1 MVFDYGFSD
10 GGMNDLYDQYYRER
24 LGETPC
30 QAEVEP
36 AEPEFVTSEKQYMDY
51 NANAGFP
58 LWLDPST
65 LVFLFS
71 VRYSSPAFTG
81 TYLQEDY
88 RIATHREF
96 SSLIKDIIMQKI
108 TMMRRHPYLYDRKS
122 QTKKPLNEGL
132 IGRDNV
138 IEIASALGIN
148 AADLDVY
155 TVVADV
161 AESLE
166 KMLIDLL
173 KQHPH
178 MSPSDKRYAVDFMD
192 SQLWD
197 DDAKK
202 LWRAVT
208 AEEMS
213 KLFEYGRIPRGV
225 KIIQALDRY
234 VRDSFTSGAYQTYD
248 IENADV
254 SEILND
260 DVIEAVIQ
268 ALDDNDHAP
277 AGERTEEAWVM
288 QDAIEGA
295 VNGDD
300 VYGW

>member
-1 MVFDYGFSD
+1 MQFDYGFSD
-10 GGMNDLYDQYYRER
+10 DQLTDLYDGYYHDEA
-24 LGETPC
+24 P
-30 QAEVEP
+30 QHQEVQPE
-36 AEPEFVTSEKQYMDY
+36 EPEFVTSEKQYMDY
-51 NANAGFP
+51 TANAGFP

-81 TYLQEDY
+81 TFLQEDY

-96 SSLIKDIIMQKI
+96 SSLIKDIIMQKVS
-108 TMMRRHPYLYDRKS
+108 MMKRHPYLYDKKT
-122 QTKKPLNEGL
+122 QTKKPLNESL

-166 KMLIDLL
+166 KMLMDFL

-178 MSPSDKRYAVDFMD
+178 MSPSDKKYAIDFID

-197 DDAKK
+197 DDSKQ
-202 LWRAVT
+202 LWRAVS

-213 KLFEYGRIPRGV
+213 RLFEYRRIPRGV
-225 KIIQALDRY
+225 KVIQALDEY
-234 VRDSFTSGAYQTYD
+234 VRYSFTNGAYQAMNV
-248 IENADV
+248 ENADV
-254 SEILND
+254 SGILND
-260 DVIEAVIQ
+260 DVVEAVLD
-268 ALDDNDHAP
+268 ALEDNDNAP
-277 AGERTEEAWVM
+277 EDEKTEEAWVM

-300 VYGW
+300 VYGEWY

>member
-1 MVFDYGFSD
+1 MQFDYGFSD
-10 GGMNDLYDQYYRER
+10 DQLTDLYDGYYHDEA
-24 LGETPC
+24 P
-30 QAEVEP
+30 QHQEVQPE
-36 AEPEFVTSEKQYMDY
+36 EPEFVTSEKQYMDY
-51 NANAGFP
+51 TANAGFP

-81 TYLQEDY
+81 TFLQEDY

-96 SSLIKDIIMQKI
+96 SSLIKDIIMQKVS
-108 TMMRRHPYLYDRKS
+108 MMKRHPYLYDKKT
-122 QTKKPLNEGL
+122 QTKKPLNESL

-166 KMLIDLL
+166 KMLMDFL

-178 MSPSDKRYAVDFMD
+178 MSPSDKKYAIDFID

-197 DDAKK
+197 DDSKQ
-202 LWRAVT
+202 LWRAVS

-213 KLFEYGRIPRGV
+213 RLFEYRRIPRGV
-225 KIIQALDRY
+225 KVIQALDEY
-234 VRDSFTSGAYQTYD
+234 VRYSFTDGAYQAMD
-248 IENADV
+248 VENADV
-254 SEILND
+254 SGILND
-260 DVIEAVIQ
+260 DVVEAVLD
-268 ALDDNDHAP
+268 ALEDNDNAP
-277 AGERTEEAWVM
+277 EDEKTEEAWVM

-295 VNGDD
+295 VHGDD
-300 VYGW
+300 VYGEWY

>member
-1 MVFDYGFSD
+1 MQFDYGFSD
-10 GGMNDLYDQYYRER
+10 DQLTELYDGYYHDEA
-24 LGETPC
+24 P
-30 QAEVEP
+30 QHQEVQPE
-36 AEPEFVTSEKQYMDY
+36 EPEFVTSEKQYMDY
-51 NANAGFP
+51 TANAGFP

-81 TYLQEDY
+81 TFLQEDY

-96 SSLIKDIIMQKI
+96 SSLIKDIIMQKVS
-108 TMMRRHPYLYDRKS
+108 MMKRHPYLYDKKT
-122 QTKKPLNEGL
+122 QTKKPLNESL

-166 KMLIDLL
+166 KMLMDFL

-178 MSPSDKRYAVDFMD
+178 MSPSDKKYAIDFID

-197 DDAKK
+197 DDSKQ
-202 LWRAVT
+202 LWRAVS

-213 KLFEYGRIPRGV
+213 RLFEYRRIPRGV
-225 KIIQALDRY
+225 KVIQALDEY
-234 VRDSFTSGAYQTYD
+234 VRYSFTDGAYQAMD
-248 IENADV
+248 VENADV
-254 SEILND
+254 SGILND
-260 DVIEAVIQ
+260 DVVEAVLD
-268 ALDDNDHAP
+268 ALEDNDNVP
-277 AGERTEEAWVM
+277 EDEKTEEAWVM

-300 VYGW
+300 VYGEWY

>member
-1 MVFDYGFSD
+1 MQFDYGFSD
-10 GGMNDLYDQYYRER
+10 DQLTDLYDGYYHD
-24 LGETPC
+24 
-30 QAEVEP
+30 EVPQHQEVQP
-36 AEPEFVTSEKQYMDY
+36 EEPEFVTSEKQYMDY
-51 NANAGFP
+51 TANAGFP

-81 TYLQEDY
+81 TFLQEDY

-96 SSLIKDIIMQKI
+96 SSLIKDIIMQKVS
-108 TMMRRHPYLYDRKS
+108 MMKRHPYLYDKKT
-122 QTKKPLNEGL
+122 QTKKPLNESL

-166 KMLIDLL
+166 KMLMDFL

-178 MSPSDKRYAVDFMD
+178 MSPSDKKYAIDFID

-197 DDAKK
+197 DDSKQ
-202 LWRAVT
+202 LWRAVS

-213 KLFEYGRIPRGV
+213 RLFEYRRIPRGV
-225 KIIQALDRY
+225 KVIQALDEY
-234 VRDSFTSGAYQTYD
+234 VRYSFTDGAYQAMD
-248 IENADV
+248 VENADV
-254 SEILND
+254 SGILND
-260 DVIEAVIQ
+260 DVVEAVLD
-268 ALDDNDHAP
+268 ALEDNDNAP
-277 AGERTEEAWVM
+277 EDEKTEEAWVM

-300 VYGW
+300 VYGEWY

>member
-1 MVFDYGFSD
+1 MQFDYGFSD
-10 GGMNDLYDQYYRER
+10 DQLTDLYDGYYHDEA
-24 LGETPC
+24 P
-30 QAEVEP
+30 QHQEVQPE
-36 AEPEFVTSEKQYMDY
+36 EPEFVTSEKQYMDY
-51 NANAGFP
+51 TANAGFP

-81 TYLQEDY
+81 TFLQEDY

-96 SSLIKDIIMQKI
+96 SSLIKDIIMQKVSI
-108 TMMRRHPYLYDRKS
+108 MKRHPYLYDKKT
-122 QTKKPLNEGL
+122 QTKKPLNESL

-166 KMLIDLL
+166 KMLMDFL

-178 MSPSDKRYAVDFMD
+178 MSPSDKKYAIDFID

-197 DDAKK
+197 DDSKQ
-202 LWRAVT
+202 LWRAVS

-213 KLFEYGRIPRGV
+213 RLFEYRRIPRGV
-225 KIIQALDRY
+225 KVIQALDEY
-234 VRDSFTSGAYQTYD
+234 VRYSFTNGAYQAMD
-248 IENADV
+248 VENADV
-254 SEILND
+254 SGILND
-260 DVIEAVIQ
+260 DVVEAVLD
-268 ALDDNDHAP
+268 ALEDNDNAP
-277 AGERTEEAWVM
+277 EDEKTEEAWVM

-300 VYGW
+300 VYGEWY

>member
-1 MVFDYGFSD
+1 MQFDYGFSD
-10 GGMNDLYDQYYRER
+10 DQLTNLYDQYYHDE
-24 LGETPC
+24 
-30 QAEVEP
+30 EP
-36 AEPEFVTSEKQYMDY
+36 RHQEEQPEEPEFVTSEKQYMDY
-51 NANAGFP
+51 TANAGFP

-81 TYLQEDY
+81 TFLQEDY

-96 SSLIKDIIMQKI
+96 SSLIKDIIMQKV
-108 TMMRRHPYLYDRKS
+108 TMMKRHPYLYDKKS
-122 QTKKPLNEGL
+122 QTKKPLNESL
-132 IGRDNV
+132 IGKNNV

-166 KMLIDLL
+166 KMLMDLL

-178 MSPSDKRYAVDFMD
+178 MSPSDKKYAIDFMD

-197 DDAKK
+197 DDSKQ
-202 LWRAVT
+202 LWRAVS

-213 KLFEYGRIPRGV
+213 KLFEYKRIPRGV
-225 KIIQALDRY
+225 KVIQALDEY
-234 VRDSFTSGAYQTYD
+234 VRYSFTDGAYQAMD
-248 IENADV
+248 VENADV
-254 SEILND
+254 SGILND
-260 DVIEAVIQ
+260 DVVEAVLD
-268 ALDDNDHAP
+268 ALEDNDNAP
-277 AGERTEEAWVM
+277 EGEKTEEAWVM

-300 VYGW
+300 VYGEWGY

>member
-1 MVFDYGFSD
+1 MQFDYGFSD
-10 GGMNDLYDQYYRER
+10 DQLTDLYDGYYHD
-24 LGETPC
+24 ETP
-30 QAEVEP
+30 QHQEVQPE
-36 AEPEFVTSEKQYMDY
+36 EPEFVTSEKQYMDY
-51 NANAGFP
+51 TANAGFP

-81 TYLQEDY
+81 TFLQEDY

-96 SSLIKDIIMQKI
+96 SSLIKDIIMQKVS
-108 TMMRRHPYLYDRKS
+108 MMKRHPYLYDKKT
-122 QTKKPLNEGL
+122 QTKKPLNESL

-166 KMLIDLL
+166 KMLMDFL

-178 MSPSDKRYAVDFMD
+178 MSPSDKKYAIDFID

-197 DDAKK
+197 DDSKQ
-202 LWRAVT
+202 LWRAVS

-213 KLFEYGRIPRGV
+213 RLFEYRRIPRGV
-225 KIIQALDRY
+225 KVIQALDEY
-234 VRDSFTSGAYQTYD
+234 VRYSFTDGAYQAMD
-248 IENADV
+248 VENADV
-254 SEILND
+254 SGILND
-260 DVIEAVIQ
+260 DVVEAVLD
-268 ALDDNDHAP
+268 ALEDNDNAP
-277 AGERTEEAWVM
+277 EDEKTEEAWVM

-300 VYGW
+300 VYGEWY

>member
-1 MVFDYGFSD
+1 MQFDYGFSD
-10 GGMNDLYDQYYRER
+10 DQLTDLYDGYYHDEA
-24 LGETPC
+24 P
-30 QAEVEP
+30 QHQEVQPE
-36 AEPEFVTSEKQYMDY
+36 EPEFVTSEKQYMDY
-51 NANAGFP
+51 TANAGFP

-81 TYLQEDY
+81 TFLQEDY

-96 SSLIKDIIMQKI
+96 SSLIKDIIMQKVSI
-108 TMMRRHPYLYDRKS
+108 MKRHPYLYDKKT
-122 QTKKPLNEGL
+122 QTKKPLNESL

-166 KMLIDLL
+166 KMLMDFL

-178 MSPSDKRYAVDFMD
+178 MSPSDKKYAIDFID

-197 DDAKK
+197 DDSKQ
-202 LWRAVT
+202 LWRAVS

-213 KLFEYGRIPRGV
+213 RLFEYRRIPRGV
-225 KIIQALDRY
+225 KVIQALDEY
-234 VRDSFTSGAYQTYD
+234 VRYSFTDGAYQAMD
-248 IENADV
+248 VENADV
-254 SEILND
+254 SGILND
-260 DVIEAVIQ
+260 DVVEAVLD
-268 ALDDNDHAP
+268 ALEDNDNAP
-277 AGERTEEAWVM
+277 EDEKTEEAWVM

-300 VYGW
+300 VYGEWY

>member
-1 MVFDYGFSD
+1 MQFDYGFSD
-10 GGMNDLYDQYYRER
+10 DQLTDLYDGYYHDEA
-24 LGETPC
+24 P
-30 QAEVEP
+30 QHQEVQPE
-36 AEPEFVTSEKQYMDY
+36 EPEFVTSEKQYMDY
-51 NANAGFP
+51 TANAGFP

-81 TYLQEDY
+81 TFLQEDY

-96 SSLIKDIIMQKI
+96 SSLIKDIIMQKVS
-108 TMMRRHPYLYDRKS
+108 MMKRHPYLYDKKT
-122 QTKKPLNEGL
+122 QTKKPLNESL

-166 KMLIDLL
+166 KMLMDFL

-178 MSPSDKRYAVDFMD
+178 MSPSDKKYAIDFID

-197 DDAKK
+197 DDSKQ
-202 LWRAVT
+202 LWRAVS

-213 KLFEYGRIPRGV
+213 RLFEYRRIPRGV
-225 KIIQALDRY
+225 KVIQALDEY
-234 VRDSFTSGAYQTYD
+234 VRYSFTDGAYQAMD
-248 IENADV
+248 VENADV
-254 SEILND
+254 SGILND
-260 DVIEAVIQ
+260 DVVEAVLD
-268 ALDDNDHAP
+268 ALKDNDNAP
-277 AGERTEEAWVM
+277 EDEKTEEAWVM

-300 VYGW
+300 IYGEWY

>member
-1 MVFDYGFSD
+1 MQFDYGFSD
-10 GGMNDLYDQYYRER
+10 DQLTDLYDGYYHDEA
-24 LGETPC
+24 P
-30 QAEVEP
+30 QHQEVQPE
-36 AEPEFVTSEKQYMDY
+36 EPEFVTSEKQYMDY
-51 NANAGFP
+51 TANAGFP

-81 TYLQEDY
+81 TFLQEDY

-96 SSLIKDIIMQKI
+96 SSLIKDIIMQKVS
-108 TMMRRHPYLYDRKS
+108 MMKRHPYLYDKKT
-122 QTKKPLNEGL
+122 QTKKPLNESL

-166 KMLIDLL
+166 KMLMDFL

-178 MSPSDKRYAVDFMD
+178 MSPSDKKYAIDFID

-197 DDAKK
+197 DDSKQ
-202 LWRAVT
+202 LWRAVS

-213 KLFEYGRIPRGV
+213 RLFEYRRIPRGV
-225 KIIQALDRY
+225 KVIQALDEY
-234 VRDSFTSGAYQTYD
+234 VRYSFTDGAYQAMD
-248 IENADV
+248 VENADV
-254 SEILND
+254 SGILND
-260 DVIEAVIQ
+260 DVVEAVLD
-268 ALDDNDHAP
+268 ALKDNDNAP
-277 AGERTEEAWVM
+277 EDEKTEEAWVM

-300 VYGW
+300 VYGKWY

>member
-1 MVFDYGFSD
+1 MQFDYGFSD
-10 GGMNDLYDQYYRER
+10 DQLTDLYDGYYHDEA
-24 LGETPC
+24 P
-30 QAEVEP
+30 QHQEVQPE
-36 AEPEFVTSEKQYMDY
+36 EPEFVTSEKQYMDY
-51 NANAGFP
+51 TANAGFP

-81 TYLQEDY
+81 TFLQEDY

-96 SSLIKDIIMQKI
+96 SSLIKDIIMQKVS
-108 TMMRRHPYLYDRKS
+108 MMKRHPYLYDKKT
-122 QTKKPLNEGL
+122 QTKKPLNESL

-166 KMLIDLL
+166 KMLMDFL

-178 MSPSDKRYAVDFMD
+178 MSPSDKKYAIDFID

-197 DDAKK
+197 DDSKQ
-202 LWRAVT
+202 LWRAVS

-213 KLFEYGRIPRGV
+213 RLFEYRRIPRGV
-225 KIIQALDRY
+225 KVIQALDEY
-234 VRDSFTSGAYQTYD
+234 VRCSFTDGAYQAMD
-248 IENADV
+248 VENTDV
-254 SEILND
+254 SGILND
-260 DVIEAVIQ
+260 DVVEAVLD
-268 ALDDNDHAP
+268 ALEDNDNAP
-277 AGERTEEAWVM
+277 EDEKTEEAWVM

-300 VYGW
+300 VYGEWY

>member
-1 MVFDYGFSD
+1 MQFDYGFSD
-10 GGMNDLYDQYYRER
+10 DQLTDLYDRYYHDE
-24 LGETPC
+24 ESQHQEMQP
-30 QAEVEP
+30 E
-36 AEPEFVTSEKQYMDY
+36 EPEFVTSEKQYMDY
-51 NANAGFP
+51 TANAGFP

-81 TYLQEDY
+81 TFLQEDY

-96 SSLIKDIIMQKI
+96 SSLIKDIIMQKVS
-108 TMMRRHPYLYDRKS
+108 MMKRHPYLYDKKT
-122 QTKKPLNEGL
+122 QTKKPLNESL

-166 KMLIDLL
+166 KMLMDFL

-178 MSPSDKRYAVDFMD
+178 MSPSDKKYAIDFID

-197 DDAKK
+197 DDSKQ
-202 LWRAVT
+202 LWRAVS
-208 AEEMS
+208 AEEMAR
-213 KLFEYGRIPRGV
+213 LFEYRRIPRGV
-225 KIIQALDRY
+225 KVIQALDEY
-234 VRDSFTSGAYQTYD
+234 VRYSFTDGAYQAMD
-248 IENADV
+248 VENADV
-254 SEILND
+254 SGILND
-260 DVIEAVIQ
+260 DVVEAVLD
-268 ALDDNDHAP
+268 ALEDNDNAP
-277 AGERTEEAWVM
+277 EDEKTEEAWVM

-300 VYGW
+300 VYGGWD

>member
-1 MVFDYGFSD
+1 MQFDYGFSD
-10 GGMNDLYDQYYRER
+10 DQLTDLYDRYYHNEEPQYQEMQP
-24 LGETPC
+24 E
-30 QAEVEP
+30 
-36 AEPEFVTSEKQYMDY
+36 EPEFVTSEKQYMDY
-51 NANAGFP
+51 TANAGFP

-81 TYLQEDY
+81 TFLQEDY

-96 SSLIKDIIMQKI
+96 SSLIKDIIMQKVA
-108 TMMRRHPYLYDRKS
+108 MMKRHPYLYDKKT
-122 QTKKPLNEGL
+122 QTKKPLNESL

-155 TVVADV
+155 TVVSDV

-166 KMLIDLL
+166 KMLMDFL

-178 MSPSDKRYAVDFMD
+178 MSPSDKKYAIDFID

-197 DDAKK
+197 DDSKQ
-202 LWRAVT
+202 LWRAVS

-213 KLFEYGRIPRGV
+213 KLFEYRRVPRGV
-225 KIIQALDRY
+225 KVIQALDEY
-234 VRDSFTSGAYQTYD
+234 VRYSFTDGAYQAMD
-248 IENADV
+248 VENADV

-260 DVIEAVIQ
+260 DVVEAVLD
-268 ALDDNDHAP
+268 ALEDNDNAP
-277 AGERTEEAWVM
+277 EDEKTEEAWVM

-300 VYGW
+300 VYGGWD

>member
-1 MVFDYGFSD
+1 MQFNYGFSD
-10 GGMNDLYDQYYRER
+10 DQLTDLYDRYYHDEA
-24 LGETPC
+24 P
-30 QAEVEP
+30 QHQEVQPE
-36 AEPEFVTSEKQYMDY
+36 EPEFVTSEKQYMDY
-51 NANAGFP
+51 TANAGFP

-81 TYLQEDY
+81 TFLQEDY

-96 SSLIKDIIMQKI
+96 SSLIKDIIMQKVS
-108 TMMRRHPYLYDRKS
+108 MMKRHPHLYDKKT
-122 QTKKPLNEGL
+122 QTKKPLNESL

-166 KMLIDLL
+166 KMLMDFL

-178 MSPSDKRYAVDFMD
+178 MSPSDKKYAIDFID

-197 DDAKK
+197 DDSKQ
-202 LWRAVT
+202 LWRAVS

-213 KLFEYGRIPRGV
+213 KLFEYRRIPRGV
-225 KIIQALDRY
+225 KVIQALDEY
-234 VRDSFTSGAYQTYD
+234 VRYSFTDGAYQAMD
-248 IENADV
+248 VENADV

-260 DVIEAVIQ
+260 DVVEAVLD
-268 ALDDNDHAP
+268 ALEDNDNAP
-277 AGERTEEAWVM
+277 EDEKTEEAWVM

-300 VYGW
+300 VYGEWY

>member
-1 MVFDYGFSD
+1 MQFDYGFSD
-10 GGMNDLYDQYYRER
+10 DQLTDLYDGYYHDEA
-24 LGETPC
+24 P
-30 QAEVEP
+30 QHQEVQPE
-36 AEPEFVTSEKQYMDY
+36 EPEFVTSEKQYMDY
-51 NANAGFP
+51 TANAGFP

-81 TYLQEDY
+81 TFLQEDY

-96 SSLIKDIIMQKI
+96 SSLIKDIIMQKVS
-108 TMMRRHPYLYDRKS
+108 MMKRHPYLYDKKT
-122 QTKKPLNEGL
+122 QTKKPLNESL

-166 KMLIDLL
+166 KMLMDFL

-178 MSPSDKRYAVDFMD
+178 MSPSDKKYAIDFID

-197 DDAKK
+197 DDSKQ
-202 LWRAVT
+202 LWRAVS

-213 KLFEYGRIPRGV
+213 RLFEYRRIPRGV
-225 KIIQALDRY
+225 KVIQALDEY
-234 VRDSFTSGAYQTYD
+234 VRYSFTDGAYQAMD
-248 IENADV
+248 VENADV
-254 SEILND
+254 SGILND
-260 DVIEAVIQ
+260 DVVEAVLD
-268 ALDDNDHAP
+268 ALKDNDNAP
-277 AGERTEEAWVM
+277 EDEKTEEAWVM

-300 VYGW
+300 VYGEWY

>member
-1 MVFDYGFSD
+1 MQFDYGFSD
-10 GGMNDLYDQYYRER
+10 DQLTDLYDGYYHNEA
-24 LGETPC
+24 P
-30 QAEVEP
+30 QHQEVQPE
-36 AEPEFVTSEKQYMDY
+36 EPEFVTSEKQYMDY
-51 NANAGFP
+51 TANAGFP

-81 TYLQEDY
+81 TFLQEDY

-96 SSLIKDIIMQKI
+96 SSLIKDIIMQKVS
-108 TMMRRHPYLYDRKS
+108 MMKRHPYLYDKKT
-122 QTKKPLNEGL
+122 QTKKPLNESL

-166 KMLIDLL
+166 KMLMDFL

-178 MSPSDKRYAVDFMD
+178 MSPSDKKYAIDFID

-197 DDAKK
+197 DDSKQ
-202 LWRAVT
+202 LWRAVS

-213 KLFEYGRIPRGV
+213 RLFEYRRIPRGV
-225 KIIQALDRY
+225 KVIQALDEY
-234 VRDSFTSGAYQTYD
+234 VRYSFTNGAYQAMD
-248 IENADV
+248 VENADV
-254 SEILND
+254 SGILND
-260 DVIEAVIQ
+260 DVVEAVLD
-268 ALDDNDHAP
+268 ALEDNDNAP
-277 AGERTEEAWVM
+277 EDEKTEEAWVM

-300 VYGW
+300 VYGEWY

>member
-1 MVFDYGFSD
+1 MQFDYGFSD
-10 GGMNDLYDQYYRER
+10 NQLTDLYDRYYHDEEPQYQEMQP
-24 LGETPC
+24 E
-30 QAEVEP
+30 
-36 AEPEFVTSEKQYMDY
+36 EPEFVTSEKQYMDY
-51 NANAGFP
+51 TANAGFP

-81 TYLQEDY
+81 TFLQEDY

-96 SSLIKDIIMQKI
+96 SSLIKDIIMQKVS
-108 TMMRRHPYLYDRKS
+108 MMKRHPYLYDKKT
-122 QTKKPLNEGL
+122 QTKKPLNESL

-166 KMLIDLL
+166 KMLMDFL

-178 MSPSDKRYAVDFMD
+178 MSPSDKKYAIDFID

-197 DDAKK
+197 DDSKQ
-202 LWRAVT
+202 LWRAVS
-208 AEEMS
+208 AEEMAR
-213 KLFEYGRIPRGV
+213 LFEYRRIPRGV
-225 KIIQALDRY
+225 KVIQALDEY
-234 VRDSFTSGAYQTYD
+234 VRYSFTDGAYQAMD
-248 IENADV
+248 VENADV
-254 SEILND
+254 SGILND
-260 DVIEAVIQ
+260 DVVEAVLN
-268 ALDDNDHAP
+268 ALEDNDNAP
-277 AGERTEEAWVM
+277 EDEKTEEAWVM

-300 VYGW
+300 VYGEWY

>member
-1 MVFDYGFSD
+1 MQFDYGFSD
-10 GGMNDLYDQYYRER
+10 DQLTDLYDGYYHDEAPQY
-24 LGETPC
+24 
-30 QAEVEP
+30 QEVQPE
-36 AEPEFVTSEKQYMDY
+36 EPEFVTSEKQYMDY
-51 NANAGFP
+51 TANAGFP

-81 TYLQEDY
+81 TFLQEDY

-96 SSLIKDIIMQKI
+96 SSLIKDIIMQKVA
-108 TMMRRHPYLYDRKS
+108 MMKRHPYLYDKKT
-122 QTKKPLNEGL
+122 QTKKPLNESL

-166 KMLIDLL
+166 KMLMDFL

-178 MSPSDKRYAVDFMD
+178 MSPSDKKYAIDFID

-197 DDAKK
+197 DDSKQ
-202 LWRAVT
+202 LWRAVS

-213 KLFEYGRIPRGV
+213 RLFEYRRIPRGV
-225 KIIQALDRY
+225 KVIQALDEY
-234 VRDSFTSGAYQTYD
+234 VRYSFTNGAYQAMD
-248 IENADV
+248 VENADV
-254 SEILND
+254 SGILND
-260 DVIEAVIQ
+260 DVVEAVLD
-268 ALDDNDHAP
+268 ALKDNDNAP
-277 AGERTEEAWVM
+277 EDEKTEEAWVM

-300 VYGW
+300 VYGEWY

>member
-1 MVFDYGFSD
+1 MQFDYGFSD
-10 GGMNDLYDQYYRER
+10 DQLTDLYDGYYHD
-24 LGETPC
+24 ETP
-30 QAEVEP
+30 QHQEVQPE
-36 AEPEFVTSEKQYMDY
+36 EPEFVTSEKQYMDY
-51 NANAGFP
+51 TANAGFP

-81 TYLQEDY
+81 TFLQEDY

-96 SSLIKDIIMQKI
+96 SSLIKDIIMQKVA
-108 TMMRRHPYLYDRKS
+108 MMKRHPYLYDKKT
-122 QTKKPLNEGL
+122 QTKKPLNESL

-166 KMLIDLL
+166 KMLMDFL

-178 MSPSDKRYAVDFMD
+178 MSPSDKKYAIDFID

-197 DDAKK
+197 DDSKQ
-202 LWRAVT
+202 LWRAVS

-213 KLFEYGRIPRGV
+213 RLFEYRRIPRGV
-225 KIIQALDRY
+225 KVIQALDEY
-234 VRDSFTSGAYQTYD
+234 VRYSFTDGAYQAMD
-248 IENADV
+248 VENADV
-254 SEILND
+254 SGILND
-260 DVIEAVIQ
+260 DVVEAVLD
-268 ALDDNDHAP
+268 ALEDNDNAP
-277 AGERTEEAWVM
+277 EDEKTEEAWVM

-300 VYGW
+300 VYGEWY

>member
-1 MVFDYGFSD
+1 MQFDYGFSD
-10 GGMNDLYDQYYRER
+10 DQLTDLYDRYYHDEA
-24 LGETPC
+24 P
-30 QAEVEP
+30 QHQEVQSE
-36 AEPEFVTSEKQYMDY
+36 EPEFVTSEKQYMDY
-51 NANAGFP
+51 TANAGFP

-81 TYLQEDY
+81 TFLQEDY

-96 SSLIKDIIMQKI
+96 SSLIKDIIMQKVS
-108 TMMRRHPYLYDRKS
+108 MMKRHPYLYDKKA
-122 QTKKPLNEGL
+122 QTKKPLNESL

-166 KMLIDLL
+166 KMLMDFL

-178 MSPSDKRYAVDFMD
+178 MSPSDKKYAIDFID

-197 DDAKK
+197 DDSKQ
-202 LWRAVT
+202 LWRAVS

-213 KLFEYGRIPRGV
+213 RLFEYRRIPRGV
-225 KIIQALDRY
+225 KVIQALDEY
-234 VRDSFTSGAYQTYD
+234 VRYSFTDGAYQAMD
-248 IENADV
+248 VENADV

-260 DVIEAVIQ
+260 DVVEAVLD
-268 ALDDNDHAP
+268 ALEDNDNAP
-277 AGERTEEAWVM
+277 EDEKTEEAWVM

-300 VYGW
+300 VYGEWY

>member
-1 MVFDYGFSD
+1 MQFDYGFSD
-10 GGMNDLYDQYYRER
+10 DQLTDLYDRYYHDEA
-24 LGETPC
+24 P
-30 QAEVEP
+30 QHQEVQPE
-36 AEPEFVTSEKQYMDY
+36 EPEFVTSEKQYMDY
-51 NANAGFP
+51 TANAGFP

-81 TYLQEDY
+81 TFLQEDY

-96 SSLIKDIIMQKI
+96 SSLIKDIIMQKVS
-108 TMMRRHPYLYDRKS
+108 MMKRHPYLYDKKT
-122 QTKKPLNEGL
+122 QTKKPLNESL

-166 KMLIDLL
+166 KMLMDFL

-178 MSPSDKRYAVDFMD
+178 MSPSDKKYAIDFID

-197 DDAKK
+197 DDSKQ
-202 LWRAVT
+202 LWRAVS

-213 KLFEYGRIPRGV
+213 RLFEYRRIPRGV
-225 KIIQALDRY
+225 KVIQALDEY
-234 VRDSFTSGAYQTYD
+234 VRYSFTDGAYQAMD
-248 IENADV
+248 VENADV
-254 SEILND
+254 SGILND
-260 DVIEAVIQ
+260 DVVEAVLD
-268 ALDDNDHAP
+268 ALKDNDNAP
-277 AGERTEEAWVM
+277 EDEKTEEAWVM

-300 VYGW
+300 VYGKWY

>member
-1 MVFDYGFSD
+1 MQFDYGFSD
-10 GGMNDLYDQYYRER
+10 DQLTDLYDGYYHDEA
-24 LGETPC
+24 P
-30 QAEVEP
+30 QHQEVQPE
-36 AEPEFVTSEKQYMDY
+36 EPEFVTSEKQYMDY
-51 NANAGFP
+51 TANAGFP

-81 TYLQEDY
+81 TFLQEDY

-96 SSLIKDIIMQKI
+96 SSLIKDIIMQKVS
-108 TMMRRHPYLYDRKS
+108 MMKRHPYLYDKKT
-122 QTKKPLNEGL
+122 QTKKPLNESL

-166 KMLIDLL
+166 KMLMDFL

-178 MSPSDKRYAVDFMD
+178 MSPSDKKYAIDFID

-197 DDAKK
+197 DDSKQ
-202 LWRAVT
+202 LWRAVS

-213 KLFEYGRIPRGV
+213 RLFDYRRIPRGV
-225 KIIQALDRY
+225 KVIQALDEY
-234 VRDSFTSGAYQTYD
+234 VRYSFTDGAYQAMD
-248 IENADV
+248 VENADV
-254 SEILND
+254 SGILND
-260 DVIEAVIQ
+260 DVVEAVLD
-268 ALDDNDHAP
+268 ALKDNDNAP
-277 AGERTEEAWVM
+277 EDEKTEEAWVM

-295 VNGDD
+295 VHGDD
-300 VYGW
+300 VYGEWY

>member
-1 MVFDYGFSD
+1 MQFDYGFSD
-10 GGMNDLYDQYYRER
+10 DQLTDLYDRYYHDEA
-24 LGETPC
+24 
-30 QAEVEP
+30 QQHQEVQPE
-36 AEPEFVTSEKQYMDY
+36 EPEFVTSEKQYMDY
-51 NANAGFP
+51 TANAGFP

-81 TYLQEDY
+81 TFLQEDY

-96 SSLIKDIIMQKI
+96 SSLIKDIIMQKVS
-108 TMMRRHPYLYDRKS
+108 MMKRHPYLYDKKT
-122 QTKKPLNEGL
+122 QTKKPLNESL

-166 KMLIDLL
+166 KMLMDFL

-178 MSPSDKRYAVDFMD
+178 MSPSDKKYAIDFID

-197 DDAKK
+197 DDSKQ
-202 LWRAVT
+202 LWRAVS

-213 KLFEYGRIPRGV
+213 RLFEYRRIPRGV
-225 KIIQALDRY
+225 KVIQALDEY
-234 VRDSFTSGAYQTYD
+234 VRYSFTDGAYQAMD
-248 IENADV
+248 VENADV
-254 SEILND
+254 SGILND
-260 DVIEAVIQ
+260 DVVEAVLD
-268 ALDDNDHAP
+268 ALEDNDNAP
-277 AGERTEEAWVM
+277 EDEKTEEAWVM

-300 VYGW
+300 VYGEWY

>member
-1 MVFDYGFSD
+1 MQFDYGFSD
-10 GGMNDLYDQYYRER
+10 DQLTDLYDGYYHDEAPQHQ
-24 LGETPC
+24 EMQP
-30 QAEVEP
+30 E
-36 AEPEFVTSEKQYMDY
+36 EPEFVTSEKQYMDY
-51 NANAGFP
+51 TANAGFP

-81 TYLQEDY
+81 TFLQEDY

-96 SSLIKDIIMQKI
+96 SSLIKDIIMQKVS
-108 TMMRRHPYLYDRKS
+108 MMKRHPYLYDKKT
-122 QTKKPLNEGL
+122 QTKKPLNESL

-166 KMLIDLL
+166 KMLMDFL

-178 MSPSDKRYAVDFMD
+178 MSPSDKKYAIDFID

-197 DDAKK
+197 DDSKQ
-202 LWRAVT
+202 LWRAVS

-213 KLFEYGRIPRGV
+213 RLFEYRRIPRGV
-225 KIIQALDRY
+225 KVIQALDEY
-234 VRDSFTSGAYQTYD
+234 VRYSFTDGAYQAMD
-248 IENADV
+248 VENADV
-254 SEILND
+254 SGILND
-260 DVIEAVIQ
+260 DVVEAVLD
-268 ALDDNDHAP
+268 ALKDNDNAP
-277 AGERTEEAWVM
+277 EDEKTEEAWVM

-300 VYGW
+300 VYGEWY

>member
-1 MVFDYGFSD
+1 MQFDYGFSD
-10 GGMNDLYDQYYRER
+10 DQLTDLYDRYYHD
-24 LGETPC
+24 ETP
-30 QAEVEP
+30 QHQEVQPE
-36 AEPEFVTSEKQYMDY
+36 EPEFVTSEKQYMDY
-51 NANAGFP
+51 TANAGFP

-81 TYLQEDY
+81 TFLQEDY

-96 SSLIKDIIMQKI
+96 SSLIKDMIMQKVS
-108 TMMRRHPYLYDRKS
+108 MMKRHPYLYDKKT
-122 QTKKPLNEGL
+122 QTKKPLNESL

-166 KMLIDLL
+166 KMLMDFL

-178 MSPSDKRYAVDFMD
+178 MSPSDKKYAIDFID

-197 DDAKK
+197 DDSKQ
-202 LWRAVT
+202 LWRAVS

-213 KLFEYGRIPRGV
+213 RLFEYRRIPRGV
-225 KIIQALDRY
+225 KVIQALDEY
-234 VRDSFTSGAYQTYD
+234 VRYSFTDGAYQAMD
-248 IENADV
+248 VENADV
-254 SEILND
+254 SGILND
-260 DVIEAVIQ
+260 DVVEAVLD
-268 ALDDNDHAP
+268 ALKDNDNAP
-277 AGERTEEAWVM
+277 EDEKTEEAWVM

-300 VYGW
+300 VYGEWY

>member
-1 MVFDYGFSD
+1 MQFDYGFSD
-10 GGMNDLYDQYYRER
+10 DQLTDLYDGYYHDEA
-24 LGETPC
+24 P
-30 QAEVEP
+30 QHQEVQPE
-36 AEPEFVTSEKQYMDY
+36 EPEFVTSEKQYMDY
-51 NANAGFP
+51 TANAGFP

-81 TYLQEDY
+81 TFLQEDY

-96 SSLIKDIIMQKI
+96 SSLIKDIIMQKVS
-108 TMMRRHPYLYDRKS
+108 MMKRHPYLYDKKT
-122 QTKKPLNEGL
+122 QTKKPLNESL

-166 KMLIDLL
+166 KMLMDFL

-178 MSPSDKRYAVDFMD
+178 MSPSDKKYAIDFID

-197 DDAKK
+197 DDSKQ
-202 LWRAVT
+202 LWRAVS

-213 KLFEYGRIPRGV
+213 RLFEYRRIPRGV
-225 KIIQALDRY
+225 KVIQALDEY
-234 VRDSFTSGAYQTYD
+234 VRYSFTDGAYQAMD
-248 IENADV
+248 VENTDV
-254 SEILND
+254 SGILND
-260 DVIEAVIQ
+260 DVVEAVLD
-268 ALDDNDHAP
+268 ALKDNDNAP
-277 AGERTEEAWVM
+277 EDEKTEEAWVM

-300 VYGW
+300 VYGEWY

>member
-1 MVFDYGFSD
+1 MQFDYGFSD
-10 GGMNDLYDQYYRER
+10 DQLTDLYDGYYHD
-24 LGETPC
+24 ETP
-30 QAEVEP
+30 QHQEVQPE
-36 AEPEFVTSEKQYMDY
+36 EPEFVTSEKQYMDY
-51 NANAGFP
+51 TANAGFP

-81 TYLQEDY
+81 TFLQEDY

-96 SSLIKDIIMQKI
+96 SSLIKDIIMQKVS
-108 TMMRRHPYLYDRKS
+108 MMKRHPYLYDKKT
-122 QTKKPLNEGL
+122 QTKKPLNESL

-166 KMLIDLL
+166 KMLMDFL

-178 MSPSDKRYAVDFMD
+178 MSPSDKKYAIDFID

-197 DDAKK
+197 DDSKQ
-202 LWRAVT
+202 LWRAVS

-213 KLFEYGRIPRGV
+213 RLFEYRRIPRGV
-225 KIIQALDRY
+225 KVIQALDEY
-234 VRDSFTSGAYQTYD
+234 VRYSFTDGAYQAMD
-248 IENADV
+248 VENADV
-254 SEILND
+254 SGILND
-260 DVIEAVIQ
+260 DVVEAVLD
-268 ALDDNDHAP
+268 ALKDNDNAP
-277 AGERTEEAWVM
+277 EDEKTEEAWVM

-300 VYGW
+300 VYGEWY

>member
-1 MVFDYGFSD
+1 MQFDYGFSD
-10 GGMNDLYDQYYRER
+10 DQLTDLYDGYYHDEA
-24 LGETPC
+24 P
-30 QAEVEP
+30 QHQEVQPE
-36 AEPEFVTSEKQYMDY
+36 EPEFVTSEKQYMDY
-51 NANAGFP
+51 TANAGFP

-81 TYLQEDY
+81 TFLQEDY

-96 SSLIKDIIMQKI
+96 SSLIKDIIMQKVS
-108 TMMRRHPYLYDRKS
+108 MMKRHPYLYDKKT
-122 QTKKPLNEGL
+122 QTKKPLNESL

-166 KMLIDLL
+166 KMLIDFL

-178 MSPSDKRYAVDFMD
+178 MSPSDKKYAIDFID

-197 DDAKK
+197 DDSKQ
-202 LWRAVT
+202 LWRAVS

-213 KLFEYGRIPRGV
+213 RLFEYRRIPRGV
-225 KIIQALDRY
+225 KVIQALDEY
-234 VRDSFTSGAYQTYD
+234 VRYSFTNGAYQAMD
-248 IENADV
+248 VENADV
-254 SEILND
+254 SGILND
-260 DVIEAVIQ
+260 DVVEAVLD
-268 ALDDNDHAP
+268 ALEDNDNAP
-277 AGERTEEAWVM
+277 EDEKTEEAWVM

-300 VYGW
+300 VYGEWY

>member
-1 MVFDYGFSD
+1 MQFDYGFSD
-10 GGMNDLYDQYYRER
+10 DQLTDLYDRYYHDEA
-24 LGETPC
+24 P
-30 QAEVEP
+30 QHQEVQPE
-36 AEPEFVTSEKQYMDY
+36 EPEFVTSEKQYMDY
-51 NANAGFP
+51 TANAGFP

-81 TYLQEDY
+81 TFLQEDY

-96 SSLIKDIIMQKI
+96 SSLIKDIIMQKVS
-108 TMMRRHPYLYDRKS
+108 MMKRHPYLYDKKT
-122 QTKKPLNEGL
+122 QTKKPLNESL

-166 KMLIDLL
+166 KMLMDFL
-173 KQHPH
+173 KQRPH
-178 MSPSDKRYAVDFMD
+178 MSPSDKKYAIDFID

-197 DDAKK
+197 DDSKQ
-202 LWRAVT
+202 LWRAVS
-208 AEEMS
+208 AEEMAR
-213 KLFEYGRIPRGV
+213 LFEYRRIPRGV
-225 KIIQALDRY
+225 KVIQALDEY
-234 VRDSFTSGAYQTYD
+234 VRYSFTDGAYQAMD
-248 IENADV
+248 VENADV
-254 SEILND
+254 SGILND
-260 DVIEAVIQ
+260 DVVEAVLD
-268 ALDDNDHAP
+268 ALEDNDNAP
-277 AGERTEEAWVM
+277 EDEKTEEAWVM

-300 VYGW
+300 VYGEWY

>member
-1 MVFDYGFSD
+1 MQFDYGFSD
-10 GGMNDLYDQYYRER
+10 DQLTDLYDGYYHD
-24 LGETPC
+24 
-30 QAEVEP
+30 EVPQHQEVQP
-36 AEPEFVTSEKQYMDY
+36 EEPEFVTSEKQYMDY
-51 NANAGFP
+51 TANAGFP

-81 TYLQEDY
+81 TFLQEDY

-96 SSLIKDIIMQKI
+96 SSLIKDIIMQKVS
-108 TMMRRHPYLYDRKS
+108 MMKRHPYLYDKKT
-122 QTKKPLNEGL
+122 QTKKPLNESL

-166 KMLIDLL
+166 KMLMDFL

-178 MSPSDKRYAVDFMD
+178 MSPSDKKYAIDFID

-197 DDAKK
+197 DDSKQ
-202 LWRAVT
+202 LWRAVS

-213 KLFEYGRIPRGV
+213 RLFEYRRIPRGV
-225 KIIQALDRY
+225 KVIQALDEY
-234 VRDSFTSGAYQTYD
+234 VRYSFTDGAYQAMD
-248 IENADV
+248 VENADV
-254 SEILND
+254 SGILND
-260 DVIEAVIQ
+260 DVVEAVLD
-268 ALDDNDHAP
+268 ALKDNDNAP
-277 AGERTEEAWVM
+277 EDEKTEEAWVM

-300 VYGW
+300 VYGEWY

>member
-1 MVFDYGFSD
+1 MQFDYGFSD
-10 GGMNDLYDQYYRER
+10 DQLTDLYDGYYHDEA
-24 LGETPC
+24 P
-30 QAEVEP
+30 QHQEVQPE
-36 AEPEFVTSEKQYMDY
+36 EPEFVTSEKQYMDY
-51 NANAGFP
+51 TANAGFP

-81 TYLQEDY
+81 TFLQEDY

-96 SSLIKDIIMQKI
+96 SSLIKDIIMQKVS
-108 TMMRRHPYLYDRKS
+108 MMKRHPYLYDKKT
-122 QTKKPLNEGL
+122 QTKKPLNESL

-166 KMLIDLL
+166 KMLIDFL

-178 MSPSDKRYAVDFMD
+178 MSPSDKKYAIDFID

-197 DDAKK
+197 DDSKQ
-202 LWRAVT
+202 LWRAVS

-213 KLFEYGRIPRGV
+213 RLFEYRRIPRGV
-225 KIIQALDRY
+225 KVIQALDEY
-234 VRDSFTSGAYQTYD
+234 VRYSFTDGAYQAMD
-248 IENADV
+248 VENADV
-254 SEILND
+254 SGILND
-260 DVIEAVIQ
+260 DVVEAVLD
-268 ALDDNDHAP
+268 ALKDNDNAP
-277 AGERTEEAWVM
+277 EDEKTEEAWVM

-300 VYGW
+300 VYGEWY

>member
-1 MVFDYGFSD
+1 MQFDYGFSD
-10 GGMNDLYDQYYRER
+10 DQLTDLYDGYYHD
-24 LGETPC
+24 ETP
-30 QAEVEP
+30 QHQEVQPE
-36 AEPEFVTSEKQYMDY
+36 EPEFVTSEKQYMDY
-51 NANAGFP
+51 TANAGFP

-81 TYLQEDY
+81 TFLQEDY

-96 SSLIKDIIMQKI
+96 SSLIKDIIMQKVS
-108 TMMRRHPYLYDRKS
+108 MMKRHPYLYDKKT
-122 QTKKPLNEGL
+122 QTKKPLNESL

-166 KMLIDLL
+166 KMLMDFL

-178 MSPSDKRYAVDFMD
+178 MSPSDKKYAIDFID

-197 DDAKK
+197 DDSKQ
-202 LWRAVT
+202 LWRAVS

-213 KLFEYGRIPRGV
+213 RLFEYRRIPRGV
-225 KIIQALDRY
+225 KVIQALDEY
-234 VRDSFTSGAYQTYD
+234 VRYSFTNGAYQAMD
-248 IENADV
+248 VENADV
-254 SEILND
+254 SGILND
-260 DVIEAVIQ
+260 DVVEAVLD
-268 ALDDNDHAP
+268 ALEDNDNAP
-277 AGERTEEAWVM
+277 EDEKTEEAWVM

-300 VYGW
+300 VYGEWY

>member
-1 MVFDYGFSD
+1 MQFDYGFSD
-10 GGMNDLYDQYYRER
+10 DQLTDLYDRYYHD
-24 LGETPC
+24 ETP
-30 QAEVEP
+30 QHQEVQPE
-36 AEPEFVTSEKQYMDY
+36 EPEFVTSEKQYMDY
-51 NANAGFP
+51 TANAGFP

-81 TYLQEDY
+81 TFLQEDY

-96 SSLIKDIIMQKI
+96 SSLIKDIIMQKVS
-108 TMMRRHPYLYDRKS
+108 MMKRHPYLYDKKT
-122 QTKKPLNEGL
+122 QTKKPLNESL

-166 KMLIDLL
+166 KMLMDFL

-178 MSPSDKRYAVDFMD
+178 MSPSDKKYAIDFID

-197 DDAKK
+197 DDSKQ
-202 LWRAVT
+202 LWRAVS

-213 KLFEYGRIPRGV
+213 RLFEYRRIPRGV
-225 KIIQALDRY
+225 KVIQALDEY
-234 VRDSFTSGAYQTYD
+234 VRYSFTDGAYQAMD
-248 IENADV
+248 VENADV
-254 SEILND
+254 SGILND
-260 DVIEAVIQ
+260 DVVEAVLD
-268 ALDDNDHAP
+268 ALEDNDNAP
-277 AGERTEEAWVM
+277 EDEKTEEAWVM

-300 VYGW
+300 VYGEWY

>member
-1 MVFDYGFSD
+1 MQFDYGFSD
-10 GGMNDLYDQYYRER
+10 DQLTDLYDGYYHDEA
-24 LGETPC
+24 P
-30 QAEVEP
+30 QHQEVQPE
-36 AEPEFVTSEKQYMDY
+36 EPEFVTSEKQYMDY
-51 NANAGFP
+51 TANAGFP

-81 TYLQEDY
+81 TFLQEDY

-96 SSLIKDIIMQKI
+96 SSLIKDIIMQKVS
-108 TMMRRHPYLYDRKS
+108 MMKRHPYLYDKKT
-122 QTKKPLNEGL
+122 QTKKPLNESL

-166 KMLIDLL
+166 KMLMDFL

-178 MSPSDKRYAVDFMD
+178 MSPSDKKYAIDFID

-197 DDAKK
+197 DDSKQ
-202 LWRAVT
+202 LWRAVS

-213 KLFEYGRIPRGV
+213 RLFEYRRIPRGV
-225 KIIQALDRY
+225 KVIQALDEY
-234 VRDSFTSGAYQTYD
+234 VRYSFTDGAYQAMD
-248 IENADV
+248 VENADV
-254 SEILND
+254 SGILND
-260 DVIEAVIQ
+260 DVVEAVLD
-268 ALDDNDHAP
+268 ALEDNDNAP
-277 AGERTEEAWVM
+277 EDEKTEEAWVM

-300 VYGW
+300 VYGEWY

>member
-1 MVFDYGFSD
+1 MQFDYGFSD
-10 GGMNDLYDQYYRER
+10 DQLTDLYDRYYHD
-24 LGETPC
+24 ETP
-30 QAEVEP
+30 QHQEVQPE
-36 AEPEFVTSEKQYMDY
+36 EPEFVTSEKQYMDY
-51 NANAGFP
+51 TANAGFP

-81 TYLQEDY
+81 TFLQEDY

-96 SSLIKDIIMQKI
+96 SSLIKDIIMQKVS
-108 TMMRRHPYLYDRKS
+108 MMKRHPYLYDKKT
-122 QTKKPLNEGL
+122 QTKKPLNESL

-166 KMLIDLL
+166 KMLMDFL

-178 MSPSDKRYAVDFMD
+178 MSPSDKKYAIDFID

-197 DDAKK
+197 DDSKQ
-202 LWRAVT
+202 LWRAVS

-213 KLFEYGRIPRGV
+213 RLFEYRRIPRGV
-225 KIIQALDRY
+225 KVIQALDEY
-234 VRDSFTSGAYQTYD
+234 VRYSFTDGAYQAMD
-248 IENADV
+248 VENADV
-254 SEILND
+254 SGILND
-260 DVIEAVIQ
+260 DVVEAVLD
-268 ALDDNDHAP
+268 ALKDNDNAP
-277 AGERTEEAWVM
+277 EDEKTEEAWVM

-300 VYGW
+300 VYGEWY

>member
-1 MVFDYGFSD
+1 MQFDYGFSD
-10 GGMNDLYDQYYRER
+10 DQLTDLYDGYYHDEA
-24 LGETPC
+24 P
-30 QAEVEP
+30 QHQEVQPE
-36 AEPEFVTSEKQYMDY
+36 EPEFVTSEKQYMDY
-51 NANAGFP
+51 TANAGFP

-81 TYLQEDY
+81 TFLQEDY

-96 SSLIKDIIMQKI
+96 SSLIKDIIMQKVS
-108 TMMRRHPYLYDRKS
+108 MMKRHPYLYDKKT
-122 QTKKPLNEGL
+122 QTKKPLNESL

-166 KMLIDLL
+166 KMLMDFL

-178 MSPSDKRYAVDFMD
+178 MSPSDKKYAIDFID

-197 DDAKK
+197 DDSKQ
-202 LWRAVT
+202 LWRAVS

-213 KLFEYGRIPRGV
+213 RLFEYRRIPRGV
-225 KIIQALDRY
+225 KVIQALDEY
-234 VRDSFTSGAYQTYD
+234 VRYSFTNGAYQAMD
-248 IENADV
+248 VENADV
-254 SEILND
+254 SGILND
-260 DVIEAVIQ
+260 DVVEAVLD
-268 ALDDNDHAP
+268 ALEDNDNAP
-277 AGERTEEAWVM
+277 EDEKTEEAWVM

-300 VYGW
+300 VYGEWY